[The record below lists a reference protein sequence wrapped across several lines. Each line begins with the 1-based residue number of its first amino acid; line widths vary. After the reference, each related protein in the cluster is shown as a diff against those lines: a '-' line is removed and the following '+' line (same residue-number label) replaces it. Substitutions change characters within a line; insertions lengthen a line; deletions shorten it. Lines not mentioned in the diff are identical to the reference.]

1 MNNFEPDN
9 PEKNEI
15 VKQFVKQRQKK
26 VWEN

>member
-9 PEKNEI
+9 PGKNEI
-15 VKQFVKQRQKK
+15 VKQFVKQRPKK